1 MRVAPWSQYQL
12 VDQETDPYPDLQ
24 LAPGKNQ
31 LVRGCASFVCIGR
44 HAAGREKSFPLKV
57 GPTQNQEVLP
67 EPVDIDESKVQV
79 NSVDD
84 PVNYNE
90 NIRAIVSLKSSL
102 KKSANIGP
110 VVRAADSG
118 NSSKHEADAG
128 PLERRKV
135 QWTDTT
141 GGELFEIRE
150 FEMRCS
156 SRKQGCTLR
165 LIWYLLSCKV
175 LLLSSSFFKCLHTI
189 CTIYDKSIYLL

>member
-12 VDQETDPYPDLQ
+12 VDQETDLQ
-24 LAPGKNQ
+24 LAPVKNR

-67 EPVDIDESKVQV
+67 ETVVIDESKVQV

-110 VVRAADSG
+110 VARAADSG
-118 NSSKHEADAG
+118 NSNKHEADTG
-128 PLERRKV
+128 QLERRKV

-165 LIWYLLSCKV
+165 LIWYLLSCKMDRAMN
-175 LLLSSSFFKCLHTI
+175 LI
-189 CTIYDKSIYLL
+189 I